1 VGRFW
6 CSVLVLPEV
15 RFLFSLASGCT
26 PAGPS
31 RAAGQAGVGPA
42 PLRCLRAANELAS
55 QVQGTSRA
63 RDIAN
68 APQMT
73 RIHEMTNL
81 GPRGQHRTIV
91 QVARLGL
98 EFAENY
104 HQLQLASI
112 AQAPWGL
119 VTDRVGFCFLTSCP
133 FLVLGWGGA
142 QGHGKVVS

>member
-6 CSVLVLPEV
+6 RSVLVLPEV
-15 RFLFSLASGCT
+15 RFLFSLANGCT

-42 PLRCLRAANELAS
+42 PLRCLRTANELAS

-73 RIHEMTNL
+73 RTHEMTNL
-81 GPRGQHRTIV
+81 EPRGQHRTTV
-91 QVARLGL
+91 QVAGLGL
-98 EFAENY
+98 EFAEDY
-104 HQLQLASI
+104 HQRPTGSLSRQQPPKLPRPRSSSRSRDT
-112 AQAPWGL
+112 
-119 VTDRVGFCFLTSCP
+119 VP
-133 FLVLGWGGA
+133 FGMR
-142 QGHGKVVS
+142 